1 MARQKGIIK
10 LQGRVGDLSF
20 YKTKDGYL
28 AREKGG
34 IDGQRIASDPAFQR
48 TRENGMEFGNAG
60 SSEKLLRN
68 ALRVVA
74 QKVKDSRMTSRLTRE
89 MLKVV
94 KSDTRSIRGERNI
107 LEGDLVLLKGFEFN
121 EAGKLGTSLFIPFE
135 VKIRNTT
142 PYLNKNIS
150 DINFWHHT
158 TATVIAIKRNNT
170 TILSPGPYAD
180 FRENDI
186 FYFVGDEN
194 SYRRVMDFL
203 YPKEDQG
210 LIT

>member
-60 SSEKLLRN
+60 SSGKLLRN

-135 VKIRNTT
+135 VKVDRAGGLLDILIPDFVPGDSIALPQGATHFRF
-142 PYLNKNIS
+142 IS
-150 DINFWHHT
+150 AAAEI
-158 TATVIAIKRNNT
+158 
-170 TILSPGPYAD
+170 D
-180 FRENDI
+180 FETESFNVD
-186 FYFVGDEN
+186 V
-194 SYRRVMDFL
+194 
-203 YPKEDQG
+203 
-210 LIT
+210 